1 MRLSVVTEDNV
12 YQYFKENEIEFIK
25 NQLDDR
31 PWIRL
36 PQHVTDTQTMTD
48 VIGQQYEVS
57 YVTSELIPSSR
68 ITEVIQTDKI
78 VKS

>member
-36 PQHVTDTQTMTD
+36 PQKVVDTQTMTD
-48 VIGQQYEVS
+48 FTGQKYEVD
-57 YVTSELIPSSR
+57 YQQAKLIPRSR
-68 ITEVIQTDKI
+68 IIEIIQTDKI
-78 VKS
+78 IKS